1 MKNESIAGLIQ
12 IGSTG
17 RNSGKTTIAKA
28 LISKY
33 KKEFTIYGL
42 KIITI
47 SGARGACQ
55 RGAVGCG
62 ICTSIDEGYE
72 LIEERNQRGSKDT
85 MQFLQAGCEKVYL
98 LKAFQEHLLAGFQA
112 FLALVPED
120 VLIVCE
126 SNSLR
131 EVVEP
136 AYFIMMDNQKG
147 MKKTAAKVIDRA
159 DLILETPK
167 LPETFFLQ
175 QGIDKLIV
183 GSKDRRVNAWVH

>member
-1 MKNESIAGLIQ
+1 MKNEFVSSLVQ

-28 LISKY
+28 LIRKY
-33 KKEFTIYGL
+33 NQEFTIYGL

-72 LIEERNQRGSKDT
+72 LIEEKNRCGNKDT
-85 MQFLQAGCEKVYL
+85 MQLLQAGCKKVYL

-112 FLALVPED
+112 FLALVPQD
-120 VLIVCE
+120 TLIVCE

-131 EVVEP
+131 EVVKP

-159 DLILETPK
+159 DLILETPE

-183 GSKDRRVNAWVH
+183 GLKDRRVNAWVH

>member
-1 MKNESIAGLIQ
+1 MKNEFVSSLIQ

-28 LISKY
+28 LITKY
-33 KKEFTIYGL
+33 SQEFTIYGL

-62 ICTSIDEGYE
+62 ICTSIDQGYE
-72 LIEERNQRGSKDT
+72 LIEEKNRRGDKDT
-85 MQFLQAGCEKVYL
+85 MQLLRAGCQKVYL
-98 LKAFQEHLLAGFQA
+98 LKAFQEHLFTGFQA
-112 FLALVPED
+112 FLTLVPQD
-120 VLIVCE
+120 ALIVCE

-147 MKKTAAKVIDRA
+147 MKKTAAKVIDQA
-159 DLILETPK
+159 DLILKTPE
-167 LPETFFLQ
+167 LPETFCLQ
-175 QGIDKLIV
+175 QGVDKLIV